1 MLTYL
6 SGVGATRPAAKQ
18 AKKQAK
24 QAQKTASVQ
33 AKQAQKTAVVKAKIE
48 RKAIQQQARQQRLT
62 SASTF
67 VAPVVKKAVKATP
80 PALVVSRIKKAKVE
94 GQKRAAFKKA
104 GEPIAVSP
112 SEIFAEPE
120 QIYNAEAEFYEGEQ
134 EIDQPEFTEN
144 EFENNEMQD
153 ELGIIYPGYGAV
165 KKAPKKQVAGKT
177 AKKPAPAPTKK
188 PADPAKKA
196 ARQEAVKKVSAQFLN
211 VAKATLE
218 AKGIKFPSK
227 DQVQTQAEE
236 IQAAQPAKK
245 DNKMLYL
252 IGGGAV
258 ALYLILKKK

>member
-18 AKKQAK
+18 AKKQVK
-24 QAQKTASVQ
+24 KTQKAASAQ

-48 RKAIQQQARQQRLT
+48 RKAIKQTARQQRLT
-62 SASTF
+62 SAGTF
-67 VAPVVKKAVKATP
+67 VAPIVKKAVKATP
-80 PALVVSRIKKAKVE
+80 PALVVSRIKKARVE

-104 GEPIAVSP
+104 GEPMAVSP

-120 QIYNAEAEFYEGEQ
+120 QIQNADVEFYEGEQ
-134 EIDQPEFTEN
+134 EIDEPEFTEN
-144 EFENNEMQD
+144 EYENNEMQE

-177 AKKPAPAPTKK
+177 AKKPAPTKK

-196 ARQEAVKKVSAQFLN
+196 ARQEAVKKVSAQVLN

-227 DQVQTQAEE
+227 EQVQTQAEE

-245 DNKMLYL
+245 DNKMIYI
-252 IGGGAV
+252 IGGSAI